1 MSSLNYKPYY
11 NINLINKILIWN
23 IIQHLSHSIKPL
35 FFINSFVK
43 TNYYLASSIREN
55 IAQTVLENDQH
66 NGGQSIQT

>member
-1 MSSLNYKPYY
+1 MKYY
-11 NINLINKILIWN
+11 PTFIPFDKT
-23 IIQHLSHSIKPL
+23 S

-66 NGGQSIQT
+66 NGGQSI